1 MATPNFNLSDLSA
14 PVADLPA
21 PSFVNEPDPCG
32 YDCPECGSEHPARGA
47 SNKHFGARRC
57 RWCQTWTKRMERAFN
72 AAWAGSMA
80 DAMLTIRG
88 MPWAEQNAARA
99 VAHRAAGDAARAAR
113 LDVLTAAIE
122 ACAEARAE
130 MAVVA

>member
-1 MATPNFNLSDLSA
+1 MADVQSTLVV
-14 PVADLPA
+14 PVAAIPAVPADLGIHQ
-21 PSFVNEPDPCG
+21 PDPVG
-32 YDCPECGSEHPARGA
+32 YRCPQCTATHPARGA

-130 MAVVA
+130 MAVAS